1 MSGED
6 QIYEYLLASKEAIR
20 DNIGNPVESK
30 RFLIRFKA
38 WFSKQ
43 KFNIL
48 SFIESTSMGQRV
60 LNMKDLRL
68 VVINELDTVFNAM
81 RTMSINRLDDDTL
94 EDMMDDLADL
104 FDCINLDSFKPENY
118 EFDTNLSSNLME
130 LIGKTQ
136 LVSKD
141 TSAIT
146 WSAPSAPG
154 LQNSERIIPI
164 KDSSTTKPVQQI
176 EESPS
181 PRSQQKVVQSQPQPQ
196 IINNTQSKLQ
206 PQPPQNS
213 KNTQSKLQP
222 QPPQNSK
229 NTQLKSQ
236 PQNSASQ
243 ISADRSKPVEGR
255 PEPLQRANSDDDVS
269 LRSSDEDSLY
279 SYGGSEFDEE
289 KFSSLAMSA
298 SLRSALG
305 FDATPVETDWKPP
318 VASGVQNSKPI
329 FVGKKP
335 LR

>member
-20 DNIGNPVESK
+20 DTIGNPVESK

-118 EFDTNLSSNLME
+118 EIDTNLSSNLME

-164 KDSSTTKPVQQI
+164 KDSSTTKPLQQI

-196 IINNTQSKLQ
+196 IIN
-206 PQPPQNS
+206 
-213 KNTQSKLQP
+213 NTQSKLQP

-269 LRSSDEDSLY
+269 LRSSDEESLY

-305 FDATPVETDWKPP
+305 FDATPVKTDWKPP

>member
-118 EFDTNLSSNLME
+118 EIDTNLSSNLME

-213 KNTQSKLQP
+213 KNTQ
-222 QPPQNSK
+222 
-229 NTQLKSQ
+229 LKSQ

-289 KFSSLAMSA
+289 KFSSLVMSA

>member
-118 EFDTNLSSNLME
+118 EIDTNLSSNLME

-164 KDSSTTKPVQQI
+164 KLQNSERIIPIKDSSTTKPVQQI

-181 PRSQQKVVQSQPQPQ
+181 PRSQQKVVQSQPQPH
-196 IINNTQSKLQ
+196 IIN
-206 PQPPQNS
+206 
-213 KNTQSKLQP
+213 NTQSKLQP

-305 FDATPVETDWKPP
+305 FDATPVDTDWKPP